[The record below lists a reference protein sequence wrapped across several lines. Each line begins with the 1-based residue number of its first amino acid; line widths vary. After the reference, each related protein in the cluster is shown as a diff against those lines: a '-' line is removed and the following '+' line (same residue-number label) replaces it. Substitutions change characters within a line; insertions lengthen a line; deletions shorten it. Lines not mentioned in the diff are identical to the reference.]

1 MQKYHLENLDC
12 TTCAAKIEKA
22 VQETQ
27 GVRFASVDFA
37 TTTLFLD
44 ADDLPRVHRTI
55 QQVEPEITLAKKSG
69 KVTLEPWYKQSDQWL
84 PILAA
89 GLWCG
94 LGIIFNSYL
103 VSTPFRIGYFLV
115 FGMAYIIGGKGVL
128 KKAFRNIVKGQVF
141 DENFLMSVATLGAI
155 AIGELPEAAG
165 VMLFYMVGEYTQSM
179 SVNRSRK
186 SIQALLE
193 IQPDSAWVVVDG
205 IRKEVEPESVE
216 VGDTILVL
224 PGERIPLDGE
234 ITHGF
239 SQVDTSP
246 LTGESVPVSVG
257 PGAQVLAGA
266 INQEG
271 MLTVQ
276 VNRPFSESSIS
287 RILEM
292 VENASS
298 RKAQTENFITRFAR
312 IYSPIIV
319 LSALGV
325 AVLPPLLIGASFS
338 EWIYRAMVVLVI
350 SCPCALVISIPLGYF
365 GGVGG
370 ASRRGILVKGSN
382 FLDILAKTKTVVF
395 DKTGTLTRGVFKVT
409 RILPRNGFEQE
420 DLLRYAAQAESGS
433 NHPIARSIRMAYGQ
447 ETALPI
453 DSTLEIAGHGVQT
466 LVEGRVILAGNDPLL
481 HREKVD
487 HDLDLCDVP
496 GTVVHVAVD
505 GRYAGC
511 LVISDELKP
520 EAVTAIQALRDVGVD
535 QIIMLTGDKWETSFE
550 IANKLGI
557 DDYKAELLPEDKVTA
572 IEEILAEKNKRR
584 QVAFVGDGINDA
596 PALARADV
604 GIAMGGL
611 GSEAAIET
619 ADVVIMADSP
629 SKVAEAIQI
638 SKKTRR
644 IVWQNITLAIII
656 KLVFISL
663 GISGEASMWQA
674 VFGDMGVALLA
685 VFNATRIL
693 R

>member
-89 GLWCG
+89 GLLFG

-319 LSALGV
+319 LCALGV

-505 GRYAGC
+505 GWYAGC

-535 QIIMLTGDKWETSFE
+535 QIIMLTGDKWETSYE

-557 DDYKAELLPEDKVTA
+557 DDYKAELLPEGKVTA

>member
-89 GLWCG
+89 GLLFG
-94 LGIIFNSYL
+94 LGIIFNSSL
-103 VSTPFRIGYFLV
+103 FSTPYRIGYFLV

>member
-69 KVTLEPWYKQSDQWL
+69 KVTFEPWYKQSDQWL

-89 GLWCG
+89 GLLFG

-319 LSALGV
+319 LCALGV

>member
-69 KVTLEPWYKQSDQWL
+69 KVTFEPWYKQSDQWL

-89 GLWCG
+89 GLLFG